1 MDLKLFSTVF
11 VTVFIAEIADKTQVA
26 TLLYASDAQ
35 HSKMSVFL
43 GSALALV
50 SASAIAVLAG
60 SVLVH
65 WVNSKYLSWLAGSGF
80 IAVGIWVLFKNN

>member
-35 HSKMSVFL
+35 HSKISVFL

-60 SVLVH
+60 SVLAD